1 MSRSGP
7 RHTGPILTLDR
18 WQLTGA
24 LLGLGLMVAV
34 VFFAGVVV
42 GRQST
47 APLPPEVARIVA
59 PNVAAAA
66 ATPHGDRSRVMAEVQ
81 PSTSAIDA
89 DLARP
94 LADVVPRDK
103 ADAARVETH
112 RQLQRSRASG
122 IVAATPAEAADA
134 LRVVPPAA
142 ALASNPD
149 GRVGFTLQVS
159 AFNDRDAA
167 DTVAAEL
174 IEGGHSA
181 TVREVRA
188 GGRGFFRVE
197 VGFFDTD
204 AQAAAFQRRFERDC
218 GLSTVRVPVP

>member
-7 RHTGPILTLDR
+7 RHTGPILELDR

-24 LLGLGLMVAV
+24 LLGLGVMVAV

-59 PNVAAAA
+59 PDEAPLA
-66 ATPHGDRSRVMAEVQ
+66 ATRRVDRSRVMAEVE

-122 IVAATPAEAADA
+122 IIAAAPADA
-134 LRVVPPAA
+134 GDRPRAVPPAA
-142 ALASNPD
+142 ALASNAD

-159 AFNDRDAA
+159 AFEGRETA
-167 DTVAAEL
+167 DIVAAEL
-174 IEGGHSA
+174 AAAGHPTS
-181 TVREVRA
+181 VREVRA

-204 AQAAAFQRRFERDC
+204 AQAASFQRRFERDS
-218 GLSTVRVPVP
+218 GLSTVRLPVP